1 MDECNMNTNW
11 PSFSHNLWQQEINEI
26 LPNLI
31 CTYSQFVENICMIRR
46 DCSIFTKP
54 PCDNKTS
61 LPVKNEFSHTWGDL
75 VYVLNHAG
83 HTIDIK
89 YGLNTRAMRMLSGGK
104 WTEKSAPISH

>member
-1 MDECNMNTNW
+1 
-11 PSFSHNLWQQEINEI
+11 
-26 LPNLI
+26 
-31 CTYSQFVENICMIRR
+31 MIRR

-89 YGLNTRAMRMLSGGK
+89 FGLNTRPLRMLK
-104 WTEKSAPISH
+104 NLISHKSFFIEAFLVKMNIVAKFQIVAHVLMVAQTQTQFNKKV